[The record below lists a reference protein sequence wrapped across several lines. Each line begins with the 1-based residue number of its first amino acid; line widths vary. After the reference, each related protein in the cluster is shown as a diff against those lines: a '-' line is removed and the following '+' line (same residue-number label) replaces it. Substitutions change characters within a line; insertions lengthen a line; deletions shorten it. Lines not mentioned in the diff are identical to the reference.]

1 MATPRLSIVTGS
13 TAAGINIEDNRINK
27 TIDSVNA
34 DKQSLLELAN
44 KLHST
49 LDMEQLITLFKLDIT
64 PILNLDDVI
73 YRLPEDNSTINAKGR
88 HLLSYQLVLHQKGLG
103 EITMIRRTRFSN
115 DELHFIE
122 QVLVALLAPLN
133 NALNYQQALNLAS
146 LDPLTGIYNRY
157 AMENMVSREIELT
170 QRNNTPLS
178 MIALDIDY
186 FKKVNDT
193 YGHAAGD
200 CVLKHLTECVHQCT
214 RTTDAMFRY
223 GGEEFILLLN
233 NTDLFGAQELAERI
247 RKNIEQTP
255 YIYDGKSI
263 KITASIGISTFIE
276 NDTSSDFF
284 KRADKALY
292 RAKSAGRNQ
301 VITQG

>member
-263 KITASIGISTFIE
+263 KITASIGISTFIK
-276 NDTSSDFF
+276 NDTCNDFF
-284 KRADKALY
+284 KRADEALY

>member
-1 MATPRLSIVTGS
+1 MAAPTLSIVTGS
-13 TAAGINIEDNRINK
+13 TAAEINIEDNRINK

-88 HLLSYQLVLHQKGLG
+88 HLLSYQLVLHKKGLG
-103 EITMIRRTRFSN
+103 EITMIRRTRFSTE
-115 DELHFIE
+115 ELHFIE

-263 KITASIGISTFIE
+263 KITASIGISTFIK
-276 NDTSSDFF
+276 NDTCNDFF
-284 KRADKALY
+284 KRADEALY

>member
-13 TAAGINIEDNRINK
+13 TAAEINIEDNRINK

-284 KRADKALY
+284 KRADEALY

>member
-1 MATPRLSIVTGS
+1 MAAPTLSIVTGS
-13 TAAGINIEDNRINK
+13 TAAEINIEDNRINK

-49 LDMEQLITLFKLDIT
+49 LDMDQLITLFKLDIT

-186 FKKVNDT
+186 FKKVNDS